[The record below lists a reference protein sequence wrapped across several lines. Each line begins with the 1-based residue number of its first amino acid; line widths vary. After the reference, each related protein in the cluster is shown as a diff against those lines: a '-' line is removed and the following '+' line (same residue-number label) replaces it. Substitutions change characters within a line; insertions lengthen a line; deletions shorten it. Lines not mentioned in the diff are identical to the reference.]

1 MTESDVFIF
10 CLQARI
16 KYEEDD
22 DDDFIDDNDD
32 SNVCLVGVPNLP
44 PCWPDIMG
52 VSSSSYSWIS
62 GIHFWRFYNSTGL
75 WSPIGAIRLMTESS
89 HRVSFH

>member
-1 MTESDVFIF
+1 MTESDVLIF

-44 PCWPDIMG
+44 PCCALAG
-52 VSSSSYSWIS
+52 
-62 GIHFWRFYNSTGL
+62 
-75 WSPIGAIRLMTESS
+75 PIL
-89 HRVSFH
+89 

>member
-1 MTESDVFIF
+1 MTESDVLIF

-44 PCWPDIMG
+44 PCCALAGPISWESQVPVIARFLASISG
-52 VSSSSYSWIS
+52 VSTTHWGS
-62 GIHFWRFYNSTGL
+62 GPLLVPFG
-75 WSPIGAIRLMTESS
+75 
-89 HRVSFH
+89 